1 MYRKDNKENLFFW
14 QTTRVYAFVQHHYI
28 IRDIK
33 HTKHKMNA
41 PFVHTYLYIVNC
53 LLYLFF
59 YNSIYKVEA
68 SYTKIHIEKEQL
80 NCIKRTCKYIYFI
93 YVMLTSKKKKQK
105 DRLFYGQKWARK
117 TTFLNSL
124 LIYSVI
130 MSILW

>member
-93 YVMLTSKKKKQK
+93 YVMLTSKKKNK
-105 DRLFYGQKWARK
+105 K
-117 TTFLNSL
+117 TDYFMDKNGREKHHFL
-124 LIYSVI
+124 
-130 MSILW
+130 ILS